1 MINNIPDVPIQ
12 KPKRSNLS
20 SASFVWLIPFFAL
33 AIALGV
39 AWQTYANQGR
49 LIKVAFENGAG
60 IVANT
65 TELRYREISVGVVE
79 EVSLSDGLKA
89 VVASIR
95 LNKKI
100 DPMSTKMHN
109 FGLYGQSLQ
118 PKVFRALKQF

>member
-1 MINNIPDVPIQ
+1 MINNIPDVPVQ

-79 EVSLSDGLKA
+79 EVSLSDGLKS

-95 LNKKI
+95 LNKRI
-100 DPMSTKMHN
+100 EPYVDEN
-109 FGLYGQSLQ
+109 
-118 PKVFRALKQF
+118 A